1 MPNNTPDW
9 INVLADVCSSMVP
22 YAALGLA
29 VYTAYLQRRSNSE
42 SRLIACSQILIEL
55 TTRWNS
61 PEIKGNRKSI
71 AAALKSRDD
80 TVFDLEYSLPALELL
95 EDIGYMTRI
104 GALDQEM
111 VWNSFY
117 WIFRLNVGALRL
129 EPNCFKEVRKKT
141 GRQGIFCE
149 LEWMVEHL
157 GLIDAK
163 KQGMASRRPPSREEI
178 NAFMDNEC
186 SIV

>member
-1 MPNNTPDW
+1 MPYNTPDW
-9 INVLADVCSSMVP
+9 INWLANVCSSMVP

-42 SRLIACSQILIEL
+42 SRLTACSQILIEL

-61 PEIKGNRKSI
+61 PEIKRNRKSI

-95 EDIGYMTRI
+95 EDIGYLTRI
-104 GALDQEM
+104 GALDREM

-117 WIFRLNVGALRL
+117 WIIRLYVGALRL
-129 EPNCFKEVRKKT
+129 EPDCFKEVRIKT

-149 LEWMVEHL
+149 LEWMFDHL
-157 GLIDAK
+157 GVIDAK
-163 KQGMASRRPPSREEI
+163 QQGVTSRRPLSPEEI
-178 NAFMDNEC
+178 NAFGDNEC
-186 SIV
+186 GIA

>member
-1 MPNNTPDW
+1 MPYFTPDW
-9 INVLADVCSSMVP
+9 INVLADGCSSMVP

-71 AAALKSRDD
+71 AAALKSRVD
-80 TVFDLEYSLPALELL
+80 TVFDLELEHSIPALELL
-95 EDIGYMTRI
+95 EDIGYLTRI

-111 VWNSFY
+111 VWNSFH
-117 WIFRLNVGALRL
+117 WIVRLYVGALRL
-129 EPNCFKEVRKKT
+129 EPNCFAEVRKRT
-141 GRQGIFCE
+141 GRQAIFCE
-149 LEWMVEHL
+149 LVWMVDRL
-157 GLIDAK
+157 GVIDAK
-163 KQGMASRRPPSREEI
+163 KQGVGSKSPPSREEI
-178 NAFMDNEC
+178 NAFFGQ
-186 SIV
+186 